1 MELLAI
7 DFETAD
13 AGPDSACAVGLARIS
28 SGAVRTATARLIRP
42 PRPEIR
48 FTWVHGIS
56 WKHVADAPSFGAL
69 WPEIAP
75 LFEGVDYLLAHNAAF
90 DRRVLQACCAA
101 AGVAAPAVPFVC
113 TVRLARAAWRL
124 RPARLPDVCR
134 HLAIDLNHH
143 DAGSDALACAR
154 IALAALDAG
163 HALEGAVLAGA
174 IRGAAALGGG
184 TNPLRRKVRRS

>member
-13 AGPDSACAVGLARIS
+13 FGPDSACAIGLARIS
-28 SGAVRTATARLIRP
+28 GGAVCATAARLIRP
-42 PRPEIR
+42 PRPDIR
-48 FTWVHGIS
+48 FTWLHGIS
-56 WKHVADAPSFGAL
+56 WPDVAGEPRFGEL

-75 LFEGVDYLLAHNAAF
+75 LFEGVDYLLAHNAGF

-101 AGVAAPAVPFVC
+101 AGIAPPVIPFAC

-134 HLAIDLNHH
+134 HLAIDLRHH

-154 IALAALDAG
+154 IALAALGEG
-163 HALEGAVLAGA
+163 HRLDGAVL
-174 IRGAAALGGG
+174 GG
-184 TNPLRRKVRRS
+184 TKSLRRRVGTP